1 MDIQLQELL
10 EKIKHEGVESAEQE
24 ASRIASEAESS
35 KNALLEAAEKEAA
48 GIVLRARNEAAQ
60 IEETS
65 KAALAQASRDL
76 LLSFKDRLEAI
87 LAELVKDETKSAFGP
102 EVLKEAI
109 PLAVKALA
117 ESSADSDLVLLL
129 PLASREALEKHFQSD
144 FAALLKKGIEVKPY
158 ADLDSGFRLA
168 SKDGSAYY
176 DFSAETLAE
185 LFSKH
190 LSSRLAEIVRSAAKG
205 M

>member
-24 ASRIASEAESS
+24 AARIAAVAEAS
-35 KNALLEAAEKEAA
+35 KRALLEAAEREAA
-48 GIVLRARNEAAQ
+48 DIVQKARNEAARL
-60 IEETS
+60 EETS

-76 LLSFKDRLEAI
+76 LLSFKDRLG
-87 LAELVKDETKSAFGP
+87 LLLSELVKEETKSAFGP
-102 EVLKEAI
+102 EVLKDAI

-117 ESSADSDLVLLL
+117 ESSGDSDLILLL
-129 PLASREALEKHFQSD
+129 PPASREALEKHFQSA
-144 FAALLKKGIEVKPY
+144 FAALVKSGIEVKPY

-190 LSSRLAEIVRSAAKG
+190 LNSRLAEIVRSAAKG

>member
-10 EKIKHEGVESAEQE
+10 EKIKHEGVEAAEQE
-24 ASRIASEAESS
+24 ASRIAAEAESS
-35 KNALLEAAEKEAA
+35 KKALLEAAEKEAA
-48 GIVLRARNEAAQ
+48 LIVLRARSEAAKV
-60 IEETS
+60 EATS
-65 KAALAQASRDL
+65 TAALAQASRDL
-76 LLSFKDRLEAI
+76 LLSFKDRLEA
-87 LAELVKDETKSAFGP
+87 LLSDLVKEETKSAFGP
-102 EVLKEAI
+102 EVLKDTI
-109 PLAVKALA
+109 PLAIKALA
-117 ESSADSDLVLLL
+117 ESSGDTDLILLL
-129 PLASREALEKHFQSD
+129 PPASREALEKHFQSD
-144 FAALLKKGIEVKPY
+144 FAALIKRGVEVRPY

-190 LSSRLAEIVRSAAKG
+190 LNSRLAEIVRSAAKG